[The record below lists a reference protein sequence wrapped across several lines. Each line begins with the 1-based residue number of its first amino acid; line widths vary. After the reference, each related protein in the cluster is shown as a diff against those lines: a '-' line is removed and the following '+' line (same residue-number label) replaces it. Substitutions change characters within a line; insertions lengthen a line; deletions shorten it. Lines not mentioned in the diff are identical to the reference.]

1 MPPRSMFNPHAAGK
15 ESQVTCC
22 DFLPAAY
29 ELYMLQGSTFPCAL
43 PLHETVMCVQGNMA
57 DLASHPVRPIPS
69 PALYITSRCCTW
81 QWRMLEPRNNLDNV
95 HVVCGGGRVSVGFWN
110 LSQSSCPGFS
120 CRFVLV
126 HNLRRRRYRADLF
139 NPSPLADDRPAAE
152 CQQFDTAAPCVE
164 LRSTGSTWRWMDL
177 DYGFFGSE
185 WHKRWCVL
193 TKGSFCYYSSE
204 KGKMPKGGFP
214 IQGCSACLVS
224 DIRKDSRRD
233 ACFQLMSPGNRVC
246 QFTAPSPADARE
258 WVDSVQFIVKDI
270 MSPNIPCE
278 EADDDDDE
286 SYDDVDSLSSSAAL
300 AAPLDRTD
308 SPQDDDDIY
317 EVVPDDEE
325 FAHPEDPKRA
335 SDHTQSGFCVI
346 KYEDYYQGLWN
357 CTSDNWDELSF
368 QRGDLI
374 RILSKEYNA
383 YGWWVGELDGEIGIV
398 PKDYLSTAFDLEGM

>member
-1 MPPRSMFNPHAAGK
+1 MGSSGRGSCRDAPPACIAIRDAAPGREAEVRGFPAPDEARNPRQK
-15 ESQVTCC
+15 SPRPERTVTGRRHR
-22 DFLPAAY
+22 DMENRDIPPDVMLLLGDVELFLSDCLQY
-29 ELYMLQGSTFPCAL
+29 EKISDQGREIGETLLNGCMIVRKRYQTAIEQKGEVD
-43 PLHETVMCVQGNMA
+43 HEVSDENPSYGMS
-57 DLASHPVRPIPS
+57 LASD
-69 PALYITSRCCTW
+69 ATSMTSDYLDDDPGDAENLGRILK
-81 QWRMLEPRNNLDNV
+81 QGYLEKRKK
-95 HVVCGGGRVSVGFWN
+95 
-110 LSQSSCPGFS
+110 
-120 CRFVLV
+120 
-126 HNLRRRRYRADLF
+126 
-139 NPSPLADDRPAAE
+139 
-152 CQQFDTAAPCVE
+152 
-164 LRSTGSTWRWMDL
+164 